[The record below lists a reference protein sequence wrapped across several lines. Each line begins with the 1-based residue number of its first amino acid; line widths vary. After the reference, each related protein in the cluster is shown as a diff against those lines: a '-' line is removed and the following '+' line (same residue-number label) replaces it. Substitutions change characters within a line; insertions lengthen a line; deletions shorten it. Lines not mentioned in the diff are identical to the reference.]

1 MPRTGA
7 VKRWPGKTSRTSLIP
22 NERVVVA
29 YMELCKLRIAF
40 LSAFSAATGY
50 ILGTAALESE
60 CFILAMGVLFLAAG
74 AAALNQYQERAFDK
88 LMPRTRLRPLPTK
101 RVKPEHALVFSL
113 ILACSGLLIL
123 LSLGQVL
130 VLTSG
135 VFALAWYNGVYTHLK
150 RVTAFAV
157 VPGALTGMVPPF
169 MGWAA
174 AGGDPLHPEIMALCF
189 FFFVWQVA
197 HSWLLVLN
205 YGDEY
210 ERAGL
215 PCLKR
220 LFATNQ
226 LLRITVVWMWA
237 GAVACVILP
246 FYGTFSRFLNY
257 ALLMT
262 GVWLSKGG
270 LVLLREQAG
279 RFDLAFKKVNL
290 FAVAVLVLICIER
303 LLFVS

>member
-7 VKRWPGKTSRTSLIP
+7 VKRRPGKISWTSLVP
-22 NERVVVA
+22 NEGVVA
-29 YMELCKLRIAF
+29 AYMALCKVRIAF

-50 ILGTAALESE
+50 VLGTAALETG
-60 CFILAMGVLFLAAG
+60 CFILAIGVLFLAAG
-74 AAALNQYQERAFDK
+74 AAALNQYQERAIDK
-88 LMPRTRLRPLPTK
+88 LMPRTRMRPLPTK
-101 RVKPEHALVFSL
+101 RVKPENALVFSL
-113 ILACSGLLIL
+113 LLACFGLWIL

-130 VLTSG
+130 VLASG

-157 VPGALTGMVPPF
+157 IPGALTGMVPPF

-174 AGGDPLHPEIMALCF
+174 AGRDPLHPEIMALCF

-215 PCLKR
+215 PCFKGV
-220 LFATNQ
+220 FATRQ
-226 LLRITVVWMWA
+226 LLRITAVWMWA
-237 GAVACVILP
+237 GAAVCIILP

-257 ALLMT
+257 
-262 GVWLSKGG
+262 GVLIAAAWLSKGA
-270 LVLLREQAG
+270 LMLLSEEAD
-279 RFDLAFKKVNL
+279 RFDLVFKKVNL
-290 FAVAVLVLICIER
+290 FAVAVMVLLCFER
-303 LLFVS
+303 LVILS